1 MGSLQYLLEKGK
13 TPKSTPSINEFVDQL
28 MTSRNSIETLVKLIS
43 ESTTKSSEM
52 GERVD
57 RLEAIGESWVSTL
70 GKLHSEIETMRK
82 ALSADVSRVSDAATK
97 MDKGQI
103 LAAVDSLRTAI
114 YGIRIPE
121 IPAPKEVSFDA
132 LERSITRR
140 LDAQTAQL
148 SRLLE
153 HEEEP
158 VKKQWTF
165 LVDRDSQGY
174 IKQIRAI

>member
-1 MGSLQYLLEKGK
+1 MGSLQYLLEKSK

-28 MTSRNSIETLVKLIS
+28 MTSRGSIEALVNMIS
-43 ESTTKSSEM
+43 ESTSQSAAM

-57 RLEAIGESWVSTL
+57 RLEAIGEAWVAAL
-70 GKLHSEIETMRK
+70 DKLQGEVESMRRS
-82 ALSADVSRVSDAATK
+82 LSAEVSRVSDAATK

-103 LAAVDSLRTAI
+103 ISAVDSLRTAI
-114 YGIRIPE
+114 YGIRMPE

-148 SRLLE
+148 SRLSE
-153 HEEEP
+153 HEEP
-158 VKKQWTF
+158 VKKTWTF
-165 LVDRDSQGY
+165 LVDRDAQGY
-174 IKQIRAI
+174 IKQIRAV